1 MKVFILIIL
10 ISYILSLY
18 SSNSTTS
25 KQLFN
30 LPLYGSVTYNG
41 NNPSLSILDISGFE
55 NDIIYISYYIKRSS
69 FKTSTLKYGF
79 TDIYPDEYF
88 KCVEQTQKSHSST
101 TSTGKKRNTKGKITS
116 ITLNYEI
123 KKQNKKY
130 LVLENL
136 LYEGYDIEVSHN
148 RLSATTWIIIFV
160 VIFCILW
167 IIAAGFALYSICKNK
182 KRTKSENIDFNKEKE
197 KKEEPSPLYP
207 PNQTYDSTQANTIPM
222 QQPPYVPQPI
232 PPEVINSNNT
242 GYSSEMGQQDGY
254 SSGMGEQGYYSGMA
268 VPPS

>member
-30 LPLYGSVTYNG
+30 LPFYGSLKYNG
-41 NNPSLSILDISGFE
+41 TYPSLSILDISGFE

-69 FKTSTLKYGF
+69 FGTSTLKYGF

-88 KCVEQTQKSHSST
+88 ICVNQTQFSSST
-101 TSTGKKRNTKGKITS
+101 ASYTKRKKVKKTAHSKE
-116 ITLNYEI
+116 LYYEI

-136 LYEGYDIEVSHN
+136 LYKGYDIEVSHN
-148 RLSATTWIIIFV
+148 RLSATTWMVIIV
-160 VIFCILW
+160 VIVLIFMMIVGSIFIYFFCK
-167 IIAAGFALYSICKNK
+167 SIKA
-182 KRTKSENIDFNKEKE
+182 TKSENIDFKKE

-207 PNQTYDSTQANTIPM
+207 PNQTDDSTQANTIPM
-222 QQPPYVPQPI
+222 QQPSYELQPI
-232 PPEVINSNNT
+232 TPEEANSNDT
-242 GYSSEMGQQDGY
+242 GY
-254 SSGMGEQGYYSGMA
+254 SSGMGQQEGYSSEVGK
-268 VPPS
+268 

>member
-41 NNPSLSILDISGFE
+41 NYPSLSILDISGFE
-55 NDIIYISYYIKRSS
+55 NDIIYISYYIKRYS
-69 FKTSTLKYGF
+69 FGTSTLKYGF

-88 KCVEQTQKSHSST
+88 ICVNQTQASSST
-101 TSTGKKRNTKGKITS
+101 ASYTTSKKVKRKANSKE
-116 ITLNYEI
+116 LYYEI

-136 LYEGYDIEVSHN
+136 LYEGYDIEVNHHRYN
-148 RLSATTWIIIFV
+148 PKTWIIIFL
-160 VIFCILW
+160 VIFFILW
-167 IIAAGFALYSICKNK
+167 ISGTSFGIYTYCKNK
-182 KRTKSENIDFNKEKE
+182 KRTKSENIDFKKD

-207 PNQTYDSTQANTIPM
+207 PNQNDDSTQANTIPM
-222 QQPPYVPQPI
+222 QQPSYAPQPI
-232 PPEVINSNNT
+232 PPEEAKSNDT
-242 GYSSEMGQQDGY
+242 GYSSGMGQQDGY
-254 SSGMGEQGYYSGMA
+254 SSGMGEQGYYS
-268 VPPS
+268 

>member
-25 KQLFN
+25 KQLFS
-30 LPLYGSVTYNG
+30 LTLYGSVKYNG
-41 NNPSLSILDISGFE
+41 NYPSLSILDISGFE
-55 NDIIYISYYIKRSS
+55 NDIIYISYYIKRYS
-69 FKTSTLKYGF
+69 FGTSKLKYGF
-79 TDIYPDEYF
+79 TDIYPDKYF
-88 KCVEQTQKSHSST
+88 ICVNQTEASSST
-101 TSTGKKRNTKGKITS
+101 ASYTTRKKVKRKANSKE
-116 ITLNYEI
+116 LYYEI
-123 KKQNKKY
+123 KKLNKKY

-148 RLSATTWIIIFV
+148 RLSATTWIIIIV
-160 VIFCILW
+160 VIVMIFFA
-167 IIAAGFALYSICKNK
+167 IIAGVFVYFFCYSTKG
-182 KRTKSENIDFNKEKE
+182 TKSENIDFNKEKE

>member
-1 MKVFILIIL
+1 MKIFILIIL

-79 TDIYPDEYF
+79 TDIYPDKYF
-88 KCVEQTQKSHSST
+88 ICVNQTEASSST
-101 TSTGKKRNTKGKITS
+101 ASYTTRKKVKRKANSKE
-116 ITLNYEI
+116 LYYEI
-123 KKQNKKY
+123 KKLNKKY

-182 KRTKSENIDFNKEKE
+182 KRIESKSIDFKKE